1 MTNNT
6 MKFKASR
13 WCSFVGAL
21 ALICAASVVAM
32 AQTTTPGGTVI
43 SNTATATYSDAPS
56 GGTDFTTT
64 SNTVTVTVTDISGLA
79 ITPDAGT
86 RANVVRSQTGV
97 DFLFT
102 ITNTGN
108 ITNQVVFKQA
118 GASIILTGSASI
130 TAAVIDLDK
139 DGVIDAG
146 ETDILANG
154 ADVTSA
160 AVAQDGTLFV
170 IVRTTISGSAL
181 GGSTINVQLGD
192 AAIATPWDNQALVA
206 SAGDVVTATAGTN
219 GQVEARGDISATL
232 DNTGSVLLGPSGFPG
247 AFGSGSNTNN
257 DYTNRSLST
266 GIFVQ
271 PGSNTNASGS
281 AIFINSVKNTGN
293 ADDIFTFTAPAFTA
307 GFTVEVSVNGGT
319 SYVDLSVSSP
329 TLAVALNT
337 TETILVRITAP
348 SGKLVLTGFANT
360 IRATSGTTPA
370 ANNETID
377 RLYTGYLS
385 LAKSQT
391 VANATGKGD
400 GTLTDAVPGATIAY
414 VVAYDN
420 ESLEDGG
427 TNSSPLSARNIVLID
442 AMPANT
448 DFKVLS
454 GTTSLGGG
462 ITVAGIEY
470 SNDNQVSWTYT
481 PVSTTGGA
489 PAGFDRT
496 VTHVRF
502 ILTGA
507 MAPADA
513 AGSNGFTVR
522 IR

>member
-108 ITNQVVFKQA
+108 FTNQVVFKEA
-118 GASIILTGSASI
+118 GASIILTGSASV

-146 ETDILANG
+146 ETDILANN

-160 AVAQDGTLFV
+160 DVAQDGTLFV
-170 IVRTTISGSAL
+170 IVRTTISGSAV
-181 GGSTINVQLGD
+181 GGSSINVQLGD

-232 DNTGSVLLGPSGFPG
+232 DNTGSVLLGPAGFPG
-247 AFGSGSNTNN
+247 AFGSGTDTNN
-257 DYTNRSLST
+257 DYTNRSVNT
-266 GIFVQ
+266 GIFVA
-271 PGSNTNASGS
+271 PGGNTNAIGS
-281 AIFINSVKNTGN
+281 AVFTNSVRNTGN
-293 ADDIFTFTAPAFTA
+293 ADDTFTFTAPAFTA
-307 GFTVEVSVNGGT
+307 GFSVEVSVNGLGT
-319 SYVDLSVSSP
+319 DYVDLSVSSP
-329 TLAVALNT
+329 TLAVARNT
-337 TETILVRITAP
+337 TETILVRISAP
-348 SGKLVLTGFANT
+348 SGKLVLTGFSNT
-360 IRATSGTTPA
+360 VRATSGITLA
-370 ANNETID
+370 ASNDTID

-391 VANATGKGD
+391 VANTGPGD
-400 GTLTDAVPGATIAY
+400 GSGTDAVPGATIAY

-420 ESLEDGG
+420 ASLEDGG
-427 TNSSPLSARNIVLID
+427 TNSSPLVARNIVLID
-442 AMPANT
+442 AIPANT
-448 DFKVLS
+448 AFKLLS
-454 GTTSLGGG
+454 GTTSLGAG
-462 ITVAGIEY
+462 ITVAGIQY
-470 SNDNQVSWTYT
+470 SNDAGVTWTYS
-481 PVSTTGGA
+481 PVSGTGA
-489 PAGFDRT
+489 PAGFDAT

-502 ILTGA
+502 VLTGA